1 MNAEPAKTPRPTLT
15 GRNTV
20 APAVQRLVEQGHL
33 MPGQRILCFGCGR
46 GADVSWLRIRKY
58 KAEGYDPHPPYG
70 YDKMPGGLFDVVLL
84 VYLMTRL
91 KTDDRRRETIQ
102 KAFRSVRPGGRL
114 VVASRNFDNFIA
126 NADRP
131 TAADHLRAMLP
142 ESEFDAFDVP
152 DNLAAGKGICILAR
166 RAGVYRP
173 QNPYTWVD
181 DPAEAEAVCARLQ
194 REARIGLDVETTLDE
209 PRTLCTVQLGTADHT
224 YLLDAL
230 ALKDLSPLKR
240 LMEDD
245 RVEKIIH
252 NAFFEEQML
261 GQNHIRIHNIMDT
274 LIASRKK
281 HKKSGIDGGHKL
293 GEVCERELGIHMDK
307 ALQTSDWTERPL
319 SAAQLD
325 YAAADAEVLVRLYD
339 VFQPP
344 EPPQP
349 MELFT
354 EE

>member
-1 MNAEPAKTPRPTLT
+1 MESTENTRPNPT
-15 GRNTV
+15 GRATV
-20 APAVQRLVEQGHL
+20 APVVQRLVESGVV
-33 MPGQRILCFGCGR
+33 MPGHRVLCFGCGR

-70 YDKMPGGLFDVVLL
+70 YDTMPGGLFDTVML

-91 KTDDRRRETIQ
+91 KTDERRRNAVRN
-102 KAFRSVRPGGRL
+102 AFQSVRPGGRI
-114 VVASRNFDNFIA
+114 VIASRSWE
-126 NADRP
+126 R
-131 TAADHLRAMLP
+131 LLP
-142 ESEFDAFDVP
+142 EGNRE
-152 DNLAAGKGICILAR
+152 AAVDYFRHLLEGCDIDGFEAPELPHSGKGVCVMAR

-173 QNPYTWVD
+173 INPYTWVD
-181 DPAEAEAVCARLQ
+181 TQAEADAVCVRLLK
-194 REARIGLDVETTLDE
+194 EERIGLDVETTLDE

-224 YLLDAL
+224 YVLDTLAIKDL
-230 ALKDLSPLKR
+230 AALKV

-261 GQNHIRIHNIMDT
+261 GQSHIRIHNVMDT

-281 HKKSGIDGGHKL
+281 HRKGVIEGGHKL

-307 ALQTSDWTERPL
+307 ALQTSDWTLRPL
-319 SAAQLD
+319 SEAQLD

-339 VFQPP
+339 MFKPP